1 MESCFTFTAISICFS
16 YWNLYHQFFERGN
29 METSSGLILCKG
41 EILSVLHVIIS
52 CSGMIY
58 SRCSAICF

>member
-1 MESCFTFTAISICFS
+1 MKGLLIKDFKLLKGQKNFFMTITAISICIP

-41 EILSVLHVIIS
+41 EILLPFMSS
-52 CSGMIY
+52 
-58 SRCSAICF
+58 